1 MSTNG
6 MVLAQATTVK
16 LTRTLAIIPITLTL
30 ALIRTKNAKKEGTEG
45 AKRFLLKRFFLGLF
59 FIL

>member
-30 ALIRTKNAKKEGTEG
+30 AFIRTKNAKKEGTEG
-45 AKRFLLKRFFLGLF
+45 AKVSLKRFFLGLF